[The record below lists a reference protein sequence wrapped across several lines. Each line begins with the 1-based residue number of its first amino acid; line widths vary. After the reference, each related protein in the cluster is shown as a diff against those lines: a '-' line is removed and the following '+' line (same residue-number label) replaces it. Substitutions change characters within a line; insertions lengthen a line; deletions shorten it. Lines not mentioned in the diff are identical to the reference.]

1 MVIGPTSLVHP
12 VSRAAPERRERIG
25 AVERY
30 DEVAESAPAV
40 AESSR
45 NAAEVYVSRHAA
57 ARLRSR
63 GIELPEEELREI
75 GHAIDRLSAKGARES
90 LLLVGENAF
99 IVGVERRTV
108 ITALSRQEAVGSIFT
123 NIDSTLVIR

>member
-12 VSRAAPERRERIG
+12 VSRAALERRERVG
-25 AVERY
+25 AVERF
-30 DEVAESAPAV
+30 DGVVESAASQEEAPR
-40 AESSR
+40 SS
-45 NAAEVYVSRHAA
+45 AEVHVSRHAA

-75 GHAIDRLSAKGARES
+75 GHAIDRLAAKGARES